1 VIIRGPWPPSEPT
14 RLERELRASLDRLE
28 HLSTCNEVPA
38 APAAE
43 SNEVPMSDSLAR
55 VPPSQFNIAINSLTE
70 AMEVATLLS
79 KSVFVPESYR
89 GDPGAVFAAMMMAAE
104 LRIGIMQALQG
115 IAVINGKPSVWGDLA
130 LALCQVHPEFDGHVE
145 VMSADGTA
153 ARCTMKRKGRPEV
166 VRTFTMQ
173 DAADAKLLTKSGPW
187 QTARKRMLQ
196 MRARA
201 YAMRDQ
207 FADALRGIG
216 IREETQDYVVDAI
229 VASSTV
235 ANDTVTAPSTVV
247 SAVEA
252 AEIKAAPSK
261 PQPVAAPAP
270 ALTAQAVVVQQRAAD
285 GAFVIPNGKNK
296 NRKMGDMIDEAI
308 RWYADE
314 CKDGTIKA
322 AATEVRLARI
332 AAGQWSLELPGGYAA
347 ATGAVARAQA
357 AVEAS
362 GYDPETGEVTL

>member
-1 VIIRGPWPPSEPT
+1 
-14 RLERELRASLDRLE
+14 
-28 HLSTCNEVPA
+28 
-38 APAAE
+38 
-43 SNEVPMSDSLAR
+43 MSDSLAR

-216 IREETQDYVVDAI
+216 IREETQDYVVDAT
-229 VASSTV
+229 VTAAVV
-235 ANDTVTAPSTVV
+235 ANDTTVYRNEEPAPTVIN
-247 SAVEA
+247 AAEA
-252 AEIKAAPSK
+252 AAIKAAPTK

-270 ALTAQAVVVQQRAAD
+270 ALTAQAVVVQQLTGG